1 MSKSLVCCRAT
12 LLGFFIWRTI
22 VIKSHQAVVQNYCT
36 KLEAHI
42 KSGMELRKALQQLVP
57 IFNKATVE
65 QQLAI
70 RNEVAQLIGKLKGI
84 KPKLMEKGI
93 YKGSLG
99 FDAHGSEID
108 NQARVMMQTYLPS
121 KPKKAKSSTQ
131 QVAKQV
137 DAVEALLA
145 TLYKLSKTEQQR
157 FRKLYLNDTRK

>member
-1 MSKSLVCCRAT
+1 MLKSQ
-12 LLGFFIWRTI
+12 
-22 VIKSHQAVVQNYCT
+22 QAVVQNYCT

-42 KSGMELRKALQQLVP
+42 ESGMALRKALKDLVP
-57 IFNKATVE
+57 VFNKATVE
-65 QQLAI
+65 EQLAI
-70 RNEVAQLIGKLKGI
+70 RSEVVKLIGKLKGV
-84 KPKLMEKGI
+84 KPKLMEKGA

-99 FDAHGSEID
+99 FEAHGTEEE
-108 NQARVMMQTYLPS
+108 NQARVMVQTYLPS

-145 TLYKLSKTEQQR
+145 TLYELSKTEQQR

>member
-1 MSKSLVCCRAT
+1 MNTV
-12 LLGFFIWRTI
+12 
-22 VIKSHQAVVQNYCT
+22 HQAVVQNYCT

-42 KSGMELRKALQQLVP
+42 KSGVELRKALQSLVP

-70 RNEVAQLIGKLKGI
+70 RTEVVKLIGKLKGVT
-84 KPKLMEKGI
+84 PKLMEKGA

-99 FDAHGSEID
+99 FDAHGTEIE
-108 NQARVMMQTYLPS
+108 NQARVMVQTYLPS

-145 TLYKLSKTEQQR
+145 TLYKLSAKEQAR
-157 FRKLYLNDTRK
+157 FDVQYAKDKKAKARK

>member
-1 MSKSLVCCRAT
+1 MLKSQ
-12 LLGFFIWRTI
+12 
-22 VIKSHQAVVQNYCT
+22 QAVVQNYCT

-42 KSGMELRKALQQLVP
+42 ESGMALRKALKDLVP
-57 IFNKATVE
+57 VFNKATVE
-65 QQLAI
+65 EQLAI
-70 RNEVAQLIGKLKGI
+70 RSEVVKLIGKLKGV
-84 KPKLMEKGI
+84 KPKLMEKGA

-99 FDAHGSEID
+99 FEAHGTEEE
-108 NQARVMMQTYLPS
+108 NQARVMVQTYLPS

-157 FRKLYLNDTRK
+157 FRKLYMNDTRK

>member
-1 MSKSLVCCRAT
+1 

-57 IFNKATVE
+57 VFNKATVE

-145 TLYKLSKTEQQR
+145 TLYKLSAKEQAR
-157 FRKLYLNDTRK
+157 FDVLYTKDKKAKRK

>member
-1 MSKSLVCCRAT
+1 MNTVHK
-12 LLGFFIWRTI
+12 
-22 VIKSHQAVVQNYCT
+22 AVVQNYCT

-57 IFNKATVE
+57 VFNKATAE

-145 TLYKLSKTEQQR
+145 TLYKLSAKEQAR
-157 FRKLYLNDTRK
+157 FDVLYTKDKKAKRK